1 MILPVTYLSA
11 LLLLVVSMIC
21 WGSWANTFKLTG
33 EKWRF
38 EFFSYDFA
46 IGLLLGALIA
56 AYTFGT
62 LGSELTF
69 SDRLT
74 IAGRKAEMYVFLGGV
89 VFTLANMLLMAAISL
104 AGMAVA
110 FPIGIGLALIIGV
123 LANYIISPQ
132 GNPILLG
139 AGVALVMIAILL
151 DSAAHRA
158 RDRSLNAAQ
167 PETPTKDPKTGRALK
182 PAKRKSAAR
191 GIVISLISGVLMGA
205 FYPLVGVGMM
215 GELGL
220 GAYASA
226 IIFGIGA
233 VVATVFFNIYFFN
246 LPVTG
251 DRIQAFQYLRGTPKQ
266 HLLGI
271 LGGVIWSAGAIS
283 NFAVATAAV
292 NVGPAIS
299 LGIGQC
305 ATLVSVLWGLL
316 VWKEFAGAPGSVKR
330 TLALMMLFFAGGLA
344 LLSLAPIV
352 KF

>member
-11 LLLLVVSMIC
+11 LLVLVVSMIC

-46 IGLLLGALIA
+46 IGLLLGSLIA

-69 SDRLT
+69 SDRLM
-74 IAGRKAEMYVFLGGV
+74 IAGRRSEMFVFVGGV

-104 AGMAVA
+104 AGLAVA
-110 FPIGIGLALIIGV
+110 FPIGIGLALVIGV
-123 LANYIISPQ
+123 VSNYIINPQ
-132 GNPILLG
+132 GNPILLF
-139 AGVALVMIAILL
+139 AGVALVIVAILL

-158 RDRSLNAAQ
+158 RDRERKAAQ
-167 PETPTKDPKTGRALK
+167 PEVPSKDPKTGKVLK
-182 PAKRKSAAR
+182 PVRRKSAVR
-191 GIVISLISGVLMGA
+191 GIVISLFSGVLMGA
-205 FYPLVGVGMM
+205 FYPLVEVGMM
-215 GELGL
+215 GDFGL

-226 IIFGIGA
+226 IIFGLG
-233 VVATVFFNIYFFN
+233 VLVATFFFNIYFFN

-251 DRIQAFQYLRGTPKQ
+251 ERIRASQYLQGTPKQ

-271 LGGVIWSAGAIS
+271 LGGMIWSAGAIS
-283 NFAVATAAV
+283 NFAAATASV

-305 ATLVSVLWGLL
+305 ATLISVLWGLL
-316 VWKEFAGAPGSVKR
+316 VWKEFAGSSGSVKR
-330 TLALMMLFFAGGLA
+330 TLALMMFFFAGGLL

>member
-46 IGLLLGALIA
+46 IGVLLGALIA

-69 SDRLT
+69 SDRLI
-74 IAGRKAEMYVFLGGV
+74 IAGRRAEMYVFVGGV

-110 FPIGIGLALIIGV
+110 FPIGIGLALIVGV
-123 LANYIISPQ
+123 LANYIINPQ
-132 GNPILLG
+132 GNPILLF
-139 AGVALVMIAILL
+139 AGVAMVVVAILL

-158 RDRSLNAAQ
+158 RDRHLKAAQ
-167 PETPTKDPKTGRALK
+167 PELPTKDPKTGKTLK
-182 PAKRKSAAR
+182 PPKRKSAVR
-191 GIVISLISGVLMGA
+191 GIVISLFSGVLMGA
-205 FYPLVGVGMM
+205 FYPLVAEGMM
-215 GELGL
+215 GDLGL

-226 IIFGIGA
+226 IIFGIGV
-233 VVATVFFNIYFFN
+233 VVATFFFNIYFFN

-251 DRIQAFQYLRGTPKQ
+251 ERIQAVQFLRGTLKQ

-271 LGGVIWSAGAIS
+271 VGGIIWSAGAIS
-283 NFAVATAAV
+283 NFAAATAPV

-305 ATLVSVLWGLL
+305 ATLISVLWGLL

-330 TLALMMLFFAGGLA
+330 TLALMIVFFAGGLV